1 MALIVDGEKA
11 PEKFDDADLEGVTVQ
26 LTIGDGPAG
35 FDDYESALDGEDATD
50 IPTGYKHPAIQQ
62 QSRGVLLPRIV
73 HIAGESPS
81 SPRGGICTRN
91 TQRCNSQAKEL

>member
-1 MALIVDGEKA
+1 MTDTSLMQASSERPFAGIWIVQFGRMKRS
-11 PEKFDDADLEGVTVQ
+11 P
-26 LTIGDGPAG
+26 
-35 FDDYESALDGEDATD
+35 TD